1 MIAARPGGSL
11 LLVPICA
18 ACLMIGAGCGG
29 DDSSNAT
36 STSGGTAAGKD
47 LSGQKATFVT
57 FGGAED
63 KDFRAAFAEPV
74 AEETGLDLS
83 FTSPTEY
90 PKIRTQVETG
100 NVSWTVIMAD
110 PWWSIQY
117 CGKLLEKH
125 PADVD
130 VSSVDP
136 KYQVDDCGVAGD
148 TFTFNVNYN
157 SKEFSG
163 KKPSSWADFFDTD
176 TFPGKRAVWGSY
188 VVNGVLEG
196 ALLADGV
203 APEDLYPLDLDRA
216 FKKLDTIKD
225 DLVFYDSLAQSE
237 QLMAANEASMVVT
250 GTETSGYHVA
260 TEGHPEWKPVWN
272 QSIESWDY
280 WIVPKGANLDAATAL
295 LDRIASPEA
304 QSDLAERTPSGW
316 TVKQISPE
324 PKLTPE
330 LSNWN
335 PSIPEHRK
343 LTIPL
348 DQAWWAKNYDEANA
362 RWVDWVAG

>member
-1 MIAARPGGSL
+1 MDLHLDRRVFLASVG
-11 LLVPICA
+11 A
-18 ACLMIGAGCGG
+18 ACLLFGVGCGG
-29 DDSSNAT
+29 DSSE
-36 STSGGTAAGKD
+36 STSASGGDAGKD
-47 LSGQKATFVT
+47 LSGQQATFVT

-74 AEETGLDLS
+74 VQQTGLDLS
-83 FTSPTEY
+83 FTSPTSY

-117 CGKLLEKH
+117 CGDLLEEL
-125 PADVD
+125 PSDVD
-130 VSSVDP
+130 VSAIDP

-148 TFTFNVNYN
+148 TFTFNVDYN
-157 SKEFSG
+157 SEEFSG
-163 KKPSSWADFFDTD
+163 NPPDSWADFFDTD
-176 TFPGKRAVWGSY
+176 AFPGKRGVWGSY
-188 VVNGVLEG
+188 VVSGILEG

-216 FKKLDTIKD
+216 FAKLDTIRD

-237 QLMAANEASMVVT
+237 QLMAANEVSMIAT
-250 GTETSGYHVA
+250 GTETSGFHVA
-260 TEGHPEWKPVWN
+260 TEGSPEWKPVWN
-272 QSIESWDY
+272 QALESWDY

-295 LDRIASPEA
+295 LNRIGSPEA
-304 QSDLAERTPSGW
+304 QSALAERTPSGW
-316 TVKQISPE
+316 TVKEISPE
-324 PKLTPE
+324 PKLTGDLKE
-330 LSNWN
+330 WN
-335 PSIPEHRK
+335 PSVPAHRD

-348 DQAWWAKNYDEANA
+348 DQQWWAENYNEANA